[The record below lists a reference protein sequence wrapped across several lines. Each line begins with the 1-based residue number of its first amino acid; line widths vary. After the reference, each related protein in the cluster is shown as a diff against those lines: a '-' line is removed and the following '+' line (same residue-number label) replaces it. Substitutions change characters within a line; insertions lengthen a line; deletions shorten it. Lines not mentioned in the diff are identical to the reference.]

1 MVRRHLLRVHSLDRF
16 LPIRSLIM
24 SSSSS
29 FSSSSPSPPPPSS
42 SSSRGSS
49 SGRWCGVSV
58 AEEDEDDAAV
68 SATTTPP
75 LPPLQKRVLSRSH
88 GSKAKPLGGSVDHL
102 PPVVPPSSKNV
113 RDSGP
118 PSEIDLVKEKF
129 AKLLLGE
136 DMSGTGK
143 GVSSALALSNAIT
156 NLAASVFG
164 EQRRLEPMSA
174 DRRARWNK
182 EIDWLLSVTDHIVEF
197 VPSQQASTDGTSME
211 VMGTQQRRDL
221 LINIPALRKLDAM
234 LLHYFAVV
242 LLPVEQEYLDNFKDE
257 QEFWYVKKDADE
269 GEKGDAPRQGD
280 KWWIPTVRVPPE
292 GLPDASKKWILHQKD
307 LVGQVLKAAM
317 AINADVLTEM
327 EIPGE
332 YIETLPKNGR
342 SSLGDSI
349 YKIITDDHFDP
360 NELLSSVDLSTE
372 HKIVD
377 LKDRIEASVVIWQR
391 KISNKLS
398 WGPGVSLEKREQF
411 EERAQT
417 VLLILKHQFPG
428 VPQSSLDISK
438 IQYNKDVG
446 YAILESYS
454 RTLESLAFAVLSR
467 IEDVLHADAIA
478 RDPKRTKSRRR
489 PSLVDIPEI
498 IDNALEEEETVNS
511 IDANSQVTNNSIHW
525 QEQEHEDKGARL
537 RKVHRMVTKKLLH
550 IEKVDNLGGGLKSFS
565 HR

>member
-1 MVRRHLLRVHSLDRF
+1 M
-16 LPIRSLIM
+16 
-24 SSSSS
+24 
-29 FSSSSPSPPPPSS
+29 
-42 SSSRGSS
+42 
-49 SGRWCGVSV
+49 
-58 AEEDEDDAAV
+58 ADEDDDDAA
-68 SATTTPP
+68 APP
-75 LPPLQKRVLSRSH
+75 LPPLHKRVLSRSH
-88 GSKAKPLGGSVDHL
+88 GSRAT
-102 PPVVPPSSKNV
+102 PPVPSKIV

-118 PSEIDLVKEKF
+118 PSGDRSTTPPSYLKKFLTRFLEKSRLVSSLAVPSAADMELMMEKF

-164 EQRRLEPMSA
+164 EQRRLEPMSG
-174 DRRARWNK
+174 DRRTRWNK

-197 VPSQQASTDGTSME
+197 VPSQQASMDGTSME

-221 LINIPALRKLDAM
+221 LMNVPALRKLDAM
-234 LLHYFAVV
+234 LL
-242 LLPVEQEYLDNFKDE
+242 EYLDNFKDE
-257 QEFWYVKKDADE
+257 QEFWYVSKDADE
-269 GEKGDAPRQGD
+269 SEEGNAPRQGD

-292 GLPDASKKWILHQKD
+292 GLSDASKKWIQHQKD

-327 EIPGE
+327 EIPE
-332 YIETLPKNGR
+332 QYMESLPKNGR
-342 SSLGDSI
+342 TSLGDAI
-349 YKIITDDHFDP
+349 YKCITDDHFDP
-360 NELLSSVDLSTE
+360 NELLDSINLSTE

-391 KISNKLS
+391 KICNKLS

-417 VLLILKHQFPG
+417 VLLILKHRFPG

-454 RTLESLAFAVLSR
+454 RALESLAFAVLSR
-467 IEDVLHADAIA
+467 IEDVLYADAIA
-478 RDPKRTKSRRR
+478 RDPRRAKSRRM
-489 PSLVDIPEI
+489 PSLADIPDI
-498 IDNALEEEETVNS
+498 TVDNADEEETVNS
-511 IDANSQVTNNSIHW
+511 MNGNSARTNNSVHW
-525 QEQEHEDKGARL
+525 QEQDLEGKGMDANGSKPQ
-537 RKVHRMVTKKLLH
+537 KVPRMVTKKFLH
-550 IEKVDNLGGGLKSFS
+550 REKIGNVGSGLRSFS
-565 HR
+565 QR

>member
-1 MVRRHLLRVHSLDRF
+1 MVRRSLLRGHSLDRF
-16 LPIRSLIM
+16 LPRRLITM
-24 SSSSS
+24 SSSPS
-29 FSSSSPSPPPPSS
+29 FSSSSSPSPSLS
-42 SSSRGSS
+42 SSSRGSN
-49 SGRWCGVSV
+49 SGRWCGSV
-58 AEEDEDDAAV
+58 ADEDDDAA
-68 SATTTPP
+68 PP

-88 GSKAKPLGGSVDHL
+88 GSRAKPGGSLDL
-102 PPVVPPSSKNV
+102 PPPVPSKTV

-118 PSEIDLVKEKF
+118 PSDMELMKEKF

-164 EQRRLEPMSA
+164 EQRRLEPMGA

-197 VPSQQASTDGTSME
+197 VPTQQASTDGTSME

-221 LINIPALRKLDAM
+221 LMNVPALRKLDAM
-234 LLHYFAVV
+234 LL
-242 LLPVEQEYLDNFKDE
+242 EYLDNFKDD
-257 QEFWYVKKDADE
+257 QEFWYVSKNSDE
-269 GEKGDAPRQGD
+269 NEGGGAPRQGD

-292 GLPDASKKWILHQKD
+292 GLSDTSRKWILHQKD

-327 EIPGE
+327 EIPEE

-349 YKIITDDHFDP
+349 YKCITDDYFDP
-360 NELLSSVDLSTE
+360 NELINSVDLSTE

-391 KISNKLS
+391 KICNKLS

-417 VLLILKHQFPG
+417 VLLILKHRFPG

-438 IQYNKDVG
+438 IQYNRDVG

-467 IEDVLHADAIA
+467 IEDVLYADAVA
-478 RDPKRTKSRRR
+478 RDPKRAKSRRR
-489 PSLVDIPEI
+489 PSIVDIP
-498 IDNALEEEETVNS
+498 DVTTMDGALEEEERLS
-511 IDANSQVTNNSIHW
+511 SMDANSVQW
-525 QEQEHEDKGARL
+525 QEQELESKGADANGGKL
-537 RKVHRMVTKKLLH
+537 RKVHRMVTKKILH
-550 IEKVDNLGGGLKSFS
+550 IEKIDNVGGGLRGFS
-565 HR
+565 QR

>member
-1 MVRRHLLRVHSLDRF
+1 MVRRSLLRGHSLDRF
-16 LPIRSLIM
+16 LPRRLTTM
-24 SSSSS
+24 SSSPS
-29 FSSSSPSPPPPSS
+29 FSSSSSSPSPSS

-49 SGRWCGVSV
+49 SGRWCGSV
-58 AEEDEDDAAV
+58 VLDEDDDDAA
-68 SATTTPP
+68 AAPP

-88 GSKAKPLGGSVDHL
+88 GSRAKPGGSLDL
-102 PPVVPPSSKNV
+102 PPAVPSSKIV
-113 RDSGP
+113 RDTGP
-118 PSEIDLVKEKF
+118 PSDIELMKEKF

-164 EQRRLEPMSA
+164 EQRRLEPMAA

-197 VPSQQASTDGTSME
+197 VPSQQPSTDGTSME

-221 LINIPALRKLDAM
+221 LMNVPALRKLDAM
-234 LLHYFAVV
+234 LL
-242 LLPVEQEYLDNFKDE
+242 EYLDNFKDD
-257 QEFWYVKKDADE
+257 QEFWYVSKDADKSE
-269 GEKGDAPRQGD
+269 DGDAPRQGD
-280 KWWIPTVRVPPE
+280 KWWIPTVRVPPQ
-292 GLPDASKKWILHQKD
+292 GLSDASKKWILHQKD

-327 EIPGE
+327 EIPEE

-349 YKIITDDHFDP
+349 YKCITDDYFDP
-360 NELLSSVDLSTE
+360 NELINSVDLTTE

-391 KISNKLS
+391 KICNKLS

-417 VLLILKHQFPG
+417 VLLILKHRFPG

-438 IQYNKDVG
+438 IQYNRDVG

-467 IEDVLHADAIA
+467 IEDVVYADAIA

-489 PSLVDIPEI
+489 PSIVDIP
-498 IDNALEEEETVNS
+498 DTTLNNALEEEERVSNM
-511 IDANSQVTNNSIHW
+511 DANSAVTNNSVHW
-525 QEQEHEDKGARL
+525 QEQDLDGKAVDANGAKL
-537 RKVHRMVTKKLLH
+537 KKVHRMVTKKILH
-550 IEKVDNLGGGLKSFS
+550 MEKIDNVGGGLRSFS
-565 HR
+565 QR

>member
-1 MVRRHLLRVHSLDRF
+1 MVRRHLLRGHSLDRF
-16 LPIRSLIM
+16 LPRSLTM
-24 SSSSS
+24 SSSPS
-29 FSSSSPSPPPPSS
+29 FSSSSSPSPSS

-58 AEEDEDDAAV
+58 ADEDQDDATV
-68 SATTTPP
+68 SETTPP

-88 GSKAKPLGGSVDHL
+88 WSKAKPAAGSVDL
-102 PPVVPPSSKNV
+102 PPVVPPSSKTV

-118 PSEIDLVKEKF
+118 PSDIDLVKEKF

-143 GVSSALALSNAIT
+143 
-156 NLAASVFG
+156 

-197 VPSQQASTDGTSME
+197 VPSQQA
-211 VMGTQQRRDL
+211 DL

-234 LLHYFAVV
+234 LL
-242 LLPVEQEYLDNFKDE
+242 EYLDNFKDE
-257 QEFWYVKKDADE
+257 QEFWYVSKDE
-269 GEKGDAPRQGD
+269 GAKGDAPRQGD

-292 GLPDASKKWILHQKD
+292 GLSDASKKWILHQKD

-467 IEDVLHADAIA
+467 IEDVLHADAVV
-478 RDPKRTKSRRR
+478 RDPKRMKSRRR
-489 PSLVDIPEI
+489 PSLVDIPDI
-498 IDNALEEEETVNS
+498 IDNALVEEETVNS
-511 IDANSQVTNNSIHW
+511 MDANSEVTNKSVHW

-550 IEKVDNLGGGLKSFS
+550 IEKVDNLGGGLRSFS